1 MLVCKSLISAVLP
14 LLLAFTANAQQI
26 TASIRG
32 TVVDPVGA
40 TVPGV
45 SVSAVQS
52 ETGLT
57 RNAVTGRTGEYVLLE
72 LPVGHYRLEATAKG
86 FQSYIQQGIVLQ
98 VNETANVS
106 IRLAVGTETQKVE
119 VQADAQLI
127 QTTVTGMGETV
138 TERDVLELPL
148 NGRNFSQ
155 LGLLQPGVVPLTPG
169 LAEAG
174 GSLRAGQAYSVN
186 GQRPESNSF
195 LIDGA
200 NNFNGVDGGFVL
212 KPPIDAIIEFKIL
225 THNAN
230 AEFGNALGSTTNII
244 TRSGTNQ
251 LHGSL
256 WEFLRND
263 AFDATNYFAS
273 KTEPLKQN
281 QFGGRFGG
289 PIVKDKTFFFGYYE
303 GFRNHQGET
312 DSSTVPSVAE
322 RAGDFSA
329 ICLKGFDDGGFC
341 KDTDSNGHQMN
352 QLFNVF
358 LDKPYPFNQM
368 PLTEP

>member
-32 TVVDPVGA
+32 TVLDPVGA
-40 TVPGV
+40 TVPGA

-174 GSLRAGQAYSVN
+174 ARCAPV
-186 GQRPESNSF
+186 RPIQSM
-195 LIDGA
+195 DRG
-200 NNFNGVDGGFVL
+200 
-212 KPPIDAIIEFKIL
+212 
-225 THNAN
+225 
-230 AEFGNALGSTTNII
+230 
-244 TRSGTNQ
+244 RS
-251 LHGSL
+251 
-256 WEFLRND
+256 
-263 AFDATNYFAS
+263 
-273 KTEPLKQN
+273 P
-281 QFGGRFGG
+281 
-289 PIVKDKTFFFGYYE
+289 
-303 GFRNHQGET
+303 
-312 DSSTVPSVAE
+312 TVS
-322 RAGDFSA
+322 
-329 ICLKGFDDGGFC
+329 
-341 KDTDSNGHQMN
+341 
-352 QLFNVF
+352 
-358 LDKPYPFNQM
+358 
-368 PLTEP
+368 